1 MRTGTTKWI
10 YFVQNVVN
18 LLMTKPVKKSIRAV
32 KSKAS
37 AVVEEALPLYTPL
50 RTILGG
56 HQASVSSPSGE
67 YDLIALTRDG
77 VKKSSLKS
85 LAAYLGISME
95 QLSGLLHSS
104 YRNIQRKPDH
114 SLLDSLKSEK
124 VLELAAF
131 VQRGIQVIGTKAG
144 FTQWLQ
150 TPLPALRNQTP
161 LHFLDTSFGIQLLLR
176 TLGRLEQ
183 GVYS

>member
-1 MRTGTTKWI
+1 
-10 YFVQNVVN
+10 
-18 LLMTKPVKKSIRAV
+18 MTKPVKKSIRAV

-67 YDLIALTRDG
+67 YG

>member
-1 MRTGTTKWI
+1 M
-10 YFVQNVVN
+10 QNVVYS
-18 LLMTKPVKKSIRAV
+18 LMAKTVKKSVRAV
-32 KSKAS
+32 KSSAA

-56 HQASVSSPSGE
+56 HQSSVTSPSGE

-104 YRNIQRKPDH
+104 YRNIQRKPDNA
-114 SLLDSLKSEK
+114 LLDSLKSEK
-124 VLELAAF
+124 VLELASF
-131 VQRGIQVIGTKAG
+131 VQRGIQVIGSRTG

-150 TPLPALRNQTP
+150 TPLLSLRNQTP
-161 LHFLDTSFGIQLLLR
+161 LQFLDTSFGIQLLLR

-183 GVYS
+183 GVYA